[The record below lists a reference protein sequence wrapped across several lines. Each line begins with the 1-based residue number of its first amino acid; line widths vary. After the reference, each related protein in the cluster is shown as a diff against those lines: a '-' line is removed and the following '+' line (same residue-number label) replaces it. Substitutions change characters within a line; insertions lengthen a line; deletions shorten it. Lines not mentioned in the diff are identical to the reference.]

1 MATHTGYIFLDIVTA
16 VSSDRP
22 PWLESIAFNNTG
34 SGIEPV
40 VNINRSGIKTH
51 IIPTPFPNK
60 VHTGYYAPAYK
71 ENFYNKIL
79 IEPIFI
85 NFGSIINEQTQDIT
99 VFNAYLSN
107 RTIENITLNDFDAN
121 ITFLGDVTPDTYL
134 PLEERIHSI
143 VVTPDGPPAVSAS
156 IDYDWEQTQDDITVS
171 FVGSRIV
178 LLPITF
184 RPNLKEKLLWLTNV
198 MVSRNGTEQRVRHRD
213 KPRQQLAL
221 QAYVNRNDR
230 NMVEN
235 VIYGRRDAQLALPLW
250 TENREGS
257 PITAGDTIINVDTRY
272 GDFRLNELA
281 IIWESSRKFHAFQ
294 IDALTDSTLTT
305 TREVP
310 LDFDNPIIMPVR
322 TVRFL
327 NDPIRNATGYD
338 AVLSMSLE
346 VTDNVKLDTS
356 ASSIQFNNEDFYDE
370 EPLMSNMTGVPD
382 TYNSRVDLID
392 YKTGVL
398 TQVGPWEYNRVN
410 RTFSLIIEGLENIWN
425 FRLWLHRRAGRL
437 VPFYMPTFEN
447 NIFILDRGIL
457 TDTLTCQNDEY
468 TNQSSDRTNL
478 AFKKTDG
485 SWVFKTII
493 SSGVD
498 VFDNDIINLDSVLN
512 FDYEELDF
520 VSYMG
525 LKRLSSDNFELTWL
539 SNNVVTVSVPIT
551 EISS

>member
-1 MATHTGYIFLDIVTA
+1 MATFDGYILLDIVTA
-16 VSSDRP
+16 VSERRP
-22 PWLESIAFNNTG
+22 PWLGSIDFSNKGLAIESQVDQESGTRTYVIPSSLPDNSHSGSIAP
-34 SGIEPV
+34 S
-40 VNINRSGIKTH
+40 
-51 IIPTPFPNK
+51 
-60 VHTGYYAPAYK
+60 YADV
-71 ENFYNKIL
+71 FYNRIL

-85 NFGSIINEQTQDIT
+85 NFGSIISEQTQDIT

-107 RTIENITLNDFDAN
+107 RTIENITLNDFDIN
-121 ITFLGDVTPDTYL
+121 TTFFGDITPDTYL

-143 VVTPDGPPAVSAS
+143 VITPDGPPAVSAS
-156 IDYDWEQTQDDITVS
+156 IDYDWEQTEDDITVN
-171 FVGSRIV
+171 FIGNRIV

-184 RPNLKEKLLWLTNV
+184 RPNLKEKLTWLTNV
-198 MVSRNGTEQRVRHRD
+198 MVSRNGNEQRVRHRD

-235 VIYGRRDAQLALPLW
+235 IIYGRRDAQIALPLW
-250 TENREGS
+250 MENREGS

-272 GDFRLNELA
+272 GDFRLDELA

-294 IDALTDSTLTT
+294 IDAITDSTLTT
-305 TREVP
+305 TRGVP
-310 LDFDNPIIMPVR
+310 LNFDNPIIMPVR
-322 TVRFL
+322 SVRFL

-338 AVLSMSLE
+338 AVLSMSVE

-356 ASSIQFNNEDFYDE
+356 ASPIQFNNTDFYDE

-392 YKTGVL
+392 FKTGVL
-398 TQVGPWEYNRVN
+398 LQIGPWEYNRVN
-410 RTFSLIIEGLENIWN
+410 RTFRLIIEGLENIWN

-498 VFDNDIINLDSVLN
+498 VFDNDILNLDSALN
-512 FDYEELDF
+512 FDYEEIDF

-525 LKRLSSDNFELTWL
+525 LRRLSSDTFEITWL